1 MLKGRRILI
10 TGGGGR
16 LGSAIGRECL
26 VQGAKVILVD
36 NNESALNRV
45 IKECKKLN
53 LDNCLETFV
62 ENGCSEEGI
71 INIVEHVKDKVSN
84 IDGFV
89 HGAYPRSKTWGCK
102 LEKLEEDNL
111 FEDLTRQLGGA
122 IIISKY
128 VINELLK
135 DNGGSLV
142 HISSIQGVR
151 APKFEHYEGTN
162 MNSPIEYS
170 AIKAGVIA
178 ITKWLAKYYGGEGVR
193 VNCISPGGIEDGQP
207 KIFADRYRKSCSNIG
222 LLKSEHI
229 TKTAALLLSED
240 GIGINGQNFIIDDG
254 WTL

>member
-1 MLKGRRILI
+1 MRGKKILI

-16 LGSAIGRECL
+16 LGGAIGKECL
-26 VQGAKVILVD
+26 KQGAEVILID
-36 NNESALNRV
+36 NNELALNR
-45 IKECKKLN
+45 IINECRELN
-53 LDNCLETFV
+53 LDNYLGTYV
-62 ENGCSEEGI
+62 GNGCSEEGI
-71 INIVEHVKDKVSN
+71 IDIVKHVKDKVGN

-102 LEKLEEDNL
+102 LEKLEEINL
-111 FEDLTRQLGGA
+111 FEDLSKQLGGA
-122 IIISKY
+122 IMISKY

-135 DNGGSLV
+135 DGSGSLV

-151 APKFEHYEGTN
+151 APKFEHYEGTD

-178 ITKWLAKYYGGEGVR
+178 ITKWLAKYYGGKGIR

-207 KIFADRYRKSCSNIG
+207 EIFIERYRKSCSNIG

-240 GIGINGQNFIIDDG
+240 GIGINGQNFIINDG

>member
-1 MLKGRRILI
+1 MKGKKILI

-16 LGSAIGRECL
+16 LGSAIGKECL
-26 VQGAKVILVD
+26 MQGAEVILID

-45 IKECKKLN
+45 ANECRQLS
-53 LDNCLETFV
+53 LDNCLQTYKG
-62 ENGCSEEGI
+62 NGCSEEGI
-71 INIVEHVKDKVSN
+71 INIVKHVKDRMGN

-89 HGAYPRSKTWGCK
+89 HGAYPRSRTWGCK
-102 LEKLEEDNL
+102 LENLEEINL
-111 FEDLTRQLGGA
+111 IEDLSKQLGGA
-122 IIISKY
+122 IMISKY

-135 DNGGSLV
+135 HEGGSLV

-151 APKFEHYEGTN
+151 APKFEHYVGTD

-178 ITKWLAKYYGGEGVR
+178 ITKWLAKYYGRKGVR

-207 KIFADRYRKSCSNIG
+207 EIFVERYRKSCSNIG
-222 LLKSEHI
+222 LLRSEHI

>member
-1 MLKGRRILI
+1 MKGKQILI

-16 LGSAIGRECL
+16 LGGAIGKECL
-26 VQGAKVILVD
+26 MQGAKVILID
-36 NNESALNRV
+36 NNEFALNRV
-45 IKECKKLN
+45 VNECRELN
-53 LDNCLETFV
+53 LDNCLETYV
-62 ENGCSEEGI
+62 GNGCSEEGI
-71 INIVEHVKDKVSN
+71 INMVKHVKERVGK

-102 LEKLEEDNL
+102 LEKLEENNL
-111 FEDLTRQLGGA
+111 FEDLSRQLGGA
-122 IIISKY
+122 IMISKY
-128 VINELLK
+128 VINELL
-135 DNGGSLV
+135 NHEGGSLV

-151 APKFEHYEGTN
+151 APKFEHYDGTE

-178 ITKWLAKYYGGEGVR
+178 ITKWLAKYYGSKGVR

-207 KIFADRYRKSCSNIG
+207 EVFIERYRKSCSSIG
-222 LLKSEHI
+222 LLRSEHI
-229 TKTAALLLSED
+229 TKTAVLLLSED